1 MAKYLITG
9 GAGFIGSNI
18 ARKIVSEGGQVVIL
32 DDFSTGYESNLED
45 IKNDVTLIRGDIC
58 DVGAVGSAMKG
69 VDYVHHHA
77 AVVSVVRSVEDPE
90 RTSEVNIGGTLN
102 LLVAARDAGVKRFV
116 FAGSSSAY
124 GDNPTLPKRED
135 MKAEP
140 LSPYAV
146 SKLAGEMYVK
156 VFNDVYGLP
165 AVTLRYFN
173 IFGPYQDPTSQY
185 AAVIPIFINRLARG
199 ESPVVYGD
207 GEQSRD
213 FTYVDNA
220 VQAVVKAA
228 EAPAA
233 VGKVYNVGNGGT
245 VRVLDLVAHL
255 NELLGTRLQPV
266 HRPPRPGD
274 VRTSQADI
282 SRARHGLGYEP
293 AVPFMEGVRRT
304 LEAFLGERRRADE
317 PIVSALL
324 R

>member
-1 MAKYLITG
+1 MAKFLITG

-18 ARKIVSEGGQVVIL
+18 ARRVVSEGGDVVIL
-32 DDFSTGYESNLED
+32 DDFSTGYEANLTD
-45 IKNDVTLIRGDIC
+45 IKGDATVIKGDIC
-58 DVGAVGSAMKG
+58 DTDTVKEAMQG

-77 AVVSVVRSVEDPE
+77 AVVSVVRSVDDPL
-90 RTSEVNIGGTLN
+90 RTDAVNIGGTLN

-124 GDNPTLPKRED
+124 GDNPTLPKQED

-146 SKLAGEMYVK
+146 SKLAAEMYVK

-185 AAVIPIFINRLARG
+185 AAVIPIFINKLARG

-213 FTYVDNA
+213 FTYIDNA
-220 VQAVVKAA
+220 VQANLLAA
-228 EAPAA
+228 TAERAP
-233 VGKVYNVGNGGT
+233 GT
-245 VRVLDLVAHL
+245 VINVACGERFTL
-255 NELLGTRLQPV
+255 NELLTRLHGLVGKDVPATYEAA
-266 HRPPRPGD
+266 RPGD
-274 VRTSQADI
+274 VKHSLGDI
-282 SRARHGLGYEP
+282 TRAREVLGYEP
-293 AVPFMEGVRRT
+293 LVTFEDGLKATV
-304 LEAFLGERRRADE
+304 AWFLPKA
-317 PIVSALL
+317 
-324 R
+324 

>member
-1 MAKYLITG
+1 MAKFLITG

-18 ARKIVSEGGQVVIL
+18 ARRVVSEGGDVVIL
-32 DDFSTGYESNLED
+32 DDFSTGYEANLTD
-45 IKNDVTLIRGDIC
+45 IKGDATVIKGDIC
-58 DVGAVGSAMKG
+58 DTDTVKKAMKG

-77 AVVSVVRSVEDPE
+77 AVVSVVRSVDDPL
-90 RTSEVNIGGTLN
+90 RTDAVNIGGTLN

-124 GDNPTLPKRED
+124 GDNPTLPKQED

-185 AAVIPIFINRLARG
+185 AAVIPIFINKLARG

-213 FTYVDNA
+213 FTYIDNA
-220 VQAVVKAA
+220 VQANLLAA
-228 EAPAA
+228 TAERAP
-233 VGKVYNVGNGGT
+233 GT
-245 VRVLDLVAHL
+245 VINVACGERFTL
-255 NELLGTRLQPV
+255 NELLTRLHGLVGKDVPATYEAA
-266 HRPPRPGD
+266 RPGD
-274 VRTSQADI
+274 VKHSLGDI
-282 SRARHGLGYEP
+282 TRAREVLGYEP
-293 AVPFMEGVRRT
+293 LVTFEDGLKATV
-304 LEAFLGERRRADE
+304 AWFLPKA
-317 PIVSALL
+317 
-324 R
+324 

>member
-1 MAKYLITG
+1 MARYLITG

-18 ARKIVSEGGQVVIL
+18 ARKVVSEGGEVVII

-45 IKNDVTLIRGDIC
+45 IKNDITLIRGDIC
-58 DVGAVGSAMKG
+58 DMETVRKATEG
-69 VDYVHHHA
+69 VDFVHHHA
-77 AVVSVVRSVEDPE
+77 AMVSVVRSVEDPQ
-90 RTSEVNIGGTLN
+90 RTNEVNIGGTIN

-124 GDNPTLPKRED
+124 GDNPTLPKQED

-185 AAVIPIFINRLARG
+185 AAVIPIFIKRLDMG
-199 ESPVVYGD
+199 ESPIVYGD

-213 FTYVDNA
+213 FTYIDNA
-220 VQAVVKAA
+220 VRANLLATRAERAPGAVI
-228 EAPAA
+228 
-233 VGKVYNVGNGGT
+233 NVACGERFT
-245 VRVLDLVAHL
+245 L
-255 NELLGTRLQPV
+255 NELLTRLHALV
-266 HRPPRPGD
+266 GKSIEATYEAARPGD
-274 VRTSQADI
+274 VKHSLGDI
-282 SRARHGLGYEP
+282 SRARDVLGYEP
-293 AVPFMEGVRRT
+293 LVSFEDGLKATVDW
-304 LEAFLGERRRADE
+304 FLR
-317 PIVSALL
+317 
-324 R
+324 

>member
-18 ARKIVSEGGQVVIL
+18 ARKVVSQGEEVVVL

-45 IKNDVTLIRGDIC
+45 LKNDVTVIRGDIC
-58 DVGAVGSAMKG
+58 DWDTVRRAMEG

-77 AVVSVVRSVEDPE
+77 AVVSVVRSVDDPQ
-90 RTSEVNIGGTLN
+90 RTSEVNIDGTLN

-124 GDNPTLPKRED
+124 GDNPDLPKRED
-135 MKAEP
+135 MKGEP

-146 SKLAGEMYVK
+146 SKLTGEMYVK

-207 GEQSRD
+207 GDQSRD
-213 FTYVDNA
+213 FTYIDNA
-220 VQAVVKAA
+220 VQANLLAA
-228 EAPAA
+228 RADGAPGMVFNVACGERFTLNDLLERLHEL
-233 VGKVYNVGNGGT
+233 VGKSVPATYE
-245 VRVLDLVAHL
+245 AA
-255 NELLGTRLQPV
+255 
-266 HRPPRPGD
+266 RPGD
-274 VRTSQADI
+274 VKHSLGDI
-282 SRARHGLGYEP
+282 SRAREILGYEP
-293 AVPFMEGVRRT
+293 VVSFEEGLKTTVDW
-304 LEAFLGERRRADE
+304 FLPKA
-317 PIVSALL
+317 
-324 R
+324 